1 LFLDGGNV
9 SPRPEDLETVPD
21 LGGFAAANDL
31 APDQG
36 AFWMVQWR
44 RRSAMVRVTV
54 LYPNESAK
62 RFDHDYYASKHLPM
76 VMERLKGS
84 GMLRYEVDKGLAGGG
99 PGAPAPFVAAC
110 HLYFNAA
117 ADFQKGIAAHGT
129 EIMGDIPNY
138 TDISPQIQISE
149 IVVG

>member
-1 LFLDGGNV
+1 MEKKV
-9 SPRPEDLETVPD
+9 S
-21 LGGFAAANDL
+21 
-31 APDQG
+31 
-36 AFWMVQWR
+36 
-44 RRSAMVRVTV
+44 MVRVTV
-54 LYPNESAK
+54 LYPNEAGK
-62 RFDHDYYASKHLPM
+62 RFDHAYYAGKHLPL
-76 VMERLKGS
+76 VMERLNGS

-117 ADFQKGIAAHGT
+117 ADFQKGIGAHGT
-129 EIMGDIPNY
+129 EIMADIPNY

>member
-1 LFLDGGNV
+1 
-9 SPRPEDLETVPD
+9 
-21 LGGFAAANDL
+21 
-31 APDQG
+31 
-36 AFWMVQWR
+36 
-44 RRSAMVRVTV
+44 MVRVTV

-138 TDISPQIQISE
+138 TDISPTNVGTPPAPAPHRLAVASASISL
-149 IVVG
+149 IAGRLRCGVGRFL

>member
-1 LFLDGGNV
+1 MHFDGATQKV
-9 SPRPEDLETVPD
+9 
-21 LGGFAAANDL
+21 
-31 APDQG
+31 
-36 AFWMVQWR
+36 
-44 RRSAMVRVTV
+44 SAMVRVTV

-62 RFDHDYYASKHLPM
+62 RFDHDYYARKHMPM

-84 GMLRYEVDKGLAGGG
+84 GMFRYEVDKGLAGGG

-110 HLYFNAA
+110 HLYFNAV

-129 EIMGDIPNY
+129 EIMDDIPNY

-149 IVVG
+149 VVVG

>member
-1 LFLDGGNV
+1 
-9 SPRPEDLETVPD
+9 
-21 LGGFAAANDL
+21 
-31 APDQG
+31 
-36 AFWMVQWR
+36 MVQWR
-44 RRSAMVRVTV
+44 RKSAMVRVTV
-54 LYPNESAK
+54 LYLNESAK
-62 RFDHDYYASKHLPM
+62 RFHHDYYARKHMPM

-129 EIMGDIPNY
+129 RSWATFPTTQMLAR
-138 TDISPQIQISE
+138 TDEVIE
-149 IVVG
+149 DKA

>member
-1 LFLDGGNV
+1 M
-9 SPRPEDLETVPD
+9 EKE
-21 LGGFAAANDL
+21 
-31 APDQG
+31 
-36 AFWMVQWR
+36 
-44 RRSAMVRVTV
+44 SAMVRVTV

-62 RFDHDYYASKHLPM
+62 RFDHDYYARNHMPM
-76 VMERLKGS
+76 VMERLKRS

-99 PGAPAPFVAAC
+99 SGTPAPFVAAC

>member
-1 LFLDGGNV
+1 MDQSAVYSIRLW
-9 SPRPEDLETVPD
+9 SPAGRLLSVWRDVMGTIK
-21 LGGFAAANDL
+21 
-31 APDQG
+31 
-36 AFWMVQWR
+36 VQF
-44 RRSAMVRVTV
+44 VQHG
-54 LYPNESAK
+54 
-62 RFDHDYYASKHLPM
+62 D
-76 VMERLKGS
+76 
-84 GMLRYEVDKGLAGGG
+84 DKGLAGGG

-138 TDISPQIQISE
+138 TDISPEIQISE